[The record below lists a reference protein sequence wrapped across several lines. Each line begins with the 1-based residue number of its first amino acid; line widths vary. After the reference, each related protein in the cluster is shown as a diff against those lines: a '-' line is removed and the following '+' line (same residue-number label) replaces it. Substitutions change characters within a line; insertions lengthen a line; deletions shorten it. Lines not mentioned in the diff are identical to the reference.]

1 MDSRAYALMTC
12 AGCSCSPPWRSL
24 PRSRR
29 AGIPRRRRSPRA
41 PSRRPPTRP
50 RSTTR
55 WDPPAQLAALGEY
68 VEIHWQAR
76 ALGDPCSRAP
86 GPTDWSYQG
95 VVKLRP
101 EDARALAAQPG
112 WQPATPEIWP
122 ALDEFAPPAADW
134 QRADGDQAPTIYLDA
149 ASAVALFAITTS

>member
-1 MDSRAYALMTC
+1 MRRMLLLATVAVLAALGAGACTEPAAEKP
-12 AGCSCSPPWRSL
+12 AGCAEQKAADEAAV
-24 PRSRR
+24 R
-29 AGIPRRRRSPRA
+29 A
-41 PSRRPPTRP
+41 
-50 RSTTR
+50 TR
-55 WDPPAQLAALGEY
+55 WDPPAQLADLGEY

-101 EDARALAAQPG
+101 EDARALAARPG

-122 ALDEFAPPAADW
+122 ALAEFAPPGASW
-134 QRADGDQAPTIYLDA
+134 QRADGGQAPTIYLDA
-149 ASAVALFAITTS
+149 ANSVALFAITTS

>member
-1 MDSRAYALMTC
+1 MRRMLLLATVAVLATLTACGDPAPAPKPAC
-12 AGCSCSPPWRSL
+12 AEQKAADEAAVR
-24 PRSRR
+24 
-29 AGIPRRRRSPRA
+29 
-41 PSRRPPTRP
+41 
-50 RSTTR
+50 TTR

-149 ASAVALFAITTS
+149 AGAVALFAITTS

>member
-1 MDSRAYALMTC
+1 MRRMLLLATVAVLATLTACGDPAPAPKPAC
-12 AGCSCSPPWRSL
+12 AEQKAADEAAVR
-24 PRSRR
+24 
-29 AGIPRRRRSPRA
+29 
-41 PSRRPPTRP
+41 
-50 RSTTR
+50 TTR

-68 VEIHWQAR
+68 VEIHWQ
-76 ALGDPCSRAP
+76 
-86 GPTDWSYQG
+86 
-95 VVKLRP
+95 
-101 EDARALAAQPG
+101 ARALAAQPG

>member
-1 MDSRAYALMTC
+1 MLLLATVAVLAALGACTEPAAEKPAAC
-12 AGCSCSPPWRSL
+12 AEQKAADEAKVR
-24 PRSRR
+24 
-29 AGIPRRRRSPRA
+29 
-41 PSRRPPTRP
+41 
-50 RSTTR
+50 TTR

-101 EDARALAAQPG
+101 EDARSLAATPG

-122 ALDEFAPPAADW
+122 ALAGFAPPAANW
-134 QRADGDQAPTIYLDA
+134 QRADGGQGPTIYLDVTN
-149 ASAVALFAITTS
+149 ASAVFTITTS

>member
-1 MDSRAYALMTC
+1 MLLLATVAVLAALTAC
-12 AGCSCSPPWRSL
+12 TEPAAEKPAGCATQKAADEAAVR
-24 PRSRR
+24 
-29 AGIPRRRRSPRA
+29 
-41 PSRRPPTRP
+41 
-50 RSTTR
+50 TTR

-101 EDARALAAQPG
+101 EDAKALAAKPG
-112 WQPATPEIWP
+112 WQPATPQIWP
-122 ALDEFAPPAADW
+122 ALAEFAPPGAAW
-134 QRADGDQAPTIYLDA
+134 QRADGADQGPIIYLDA
-149 ASAVALFAITTS
+149 ANARALFSITTS